1 MKNIEKELLEIK
13 NKQYI
18 AYQKIKTNNALLF
31 IIIMTFIMNVIIM
44 LLNRSIISSMF
55 VNKCLRFGVISM
67 IIAAIKQYN
76 KLKIK
81 KLDKQ
86 AKDLLIPELKELD
99 KEIKTHT
106 YVMEYSNGK
115 NKDILFDK
123 IINNSSS
130 KELREYR
137 ELLLAIK
144 ANESKMCKDYKLI
157 GDEDNTLVM
166 KFKR

>member
-44 LLNRSIISSMF
+44 LLNHELIVSML
-55 VNKCLRFGVISM
+55 VNKCLRFGVIGM
-67 IIAAIKQYN
+67 VIEAINQYN

-86 AKDLLIPELKELD
+86 AKGLLIPELKELD

-115 NKDILFDK
+115 NKDIPFDK

-144 ANESKMCKDYKLI
+144 ANESKMCKDHNLI